1 MIRYWVA
8 KVHKL
13 SNTTKHS
20 GDYRTKIISSG
31 EMSENRPLTGDP
43 AAWATDHSKDGLAPT
58 TRGPT
63 FTTNAG
69 PLASNS

>member
-31 EMSENRPLTGDP
+31 EMSENRPLSGAGFTLLLP
-43 AAWATDHSKDGLAPT
+43 ARRFPKALPGF
-58 TRGPT
+58 GQI
-63 FTTNAG
+63 
-69 PLASNS
+69 

>member
-31 EMSENRPLTGDP
+31 EMSENRPLTGDSDSNG
-43 AAWATDHSKDGLAPT
+43 TGHHQLH
-58 TRGPT
+58 GPRT
-63 FTTNAG
+63 I
-69 PLASNS
+69 LRMV